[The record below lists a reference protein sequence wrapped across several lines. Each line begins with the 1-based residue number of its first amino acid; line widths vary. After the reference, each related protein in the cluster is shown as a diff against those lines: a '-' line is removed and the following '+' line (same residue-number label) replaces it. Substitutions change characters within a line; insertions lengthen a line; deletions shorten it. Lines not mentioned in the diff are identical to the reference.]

1 MVPSA
6 RSGGT
11 GADARPS
18 ASRTAGRTSAP
29 PGRGQAA
36 KAVFRRG
43 RMARI
48 RRMRGAPQAGRA
60 ARRQARTH
68 PGTPERASANRAGLR
83 PRSRRTG
90 AERAGARSGRA
101 RSQSDDWRAARTR
114 AKRPFPPG
122 ANGWGE
128 VTRTF
133 GWSARY
139 DTAQHEVRATRHG
152 TKLRGVRFPR
162 VCSGKCP
169 ATCVRLRRWHRASTS
184 ADAWP

>member
-1 MVPSA
+1 MQPSRGCIVKKTEGGA
-6 RSGGT
+6 FSAEDGT

-18 ASRTAGRTSAP
+18 ASRTAGRPSAP

-60 ARRQARTH
+60 ARWQARTF

-101 RSQSDDWRAARTR
+101 RSQSADWRAARMR

-133 GWSARY
+133 GRSARY
-139 DTAQHEVRATRHG
+139 DTGEALDTARYEGMRAIQRQQ
-152 TKLRGVRFPR
+152 KVVSRCRFM
-162 VCSGKCP
+162 
-169 ATCVRLRRWHRASTS
+169 
-184 ADAWP
+184 